1 MRKLPGL
8 PIAERRRKGP
18 ARAQLVDTIYHIMTN
33 PSEDAARFVEQ
44 RTTRP
49 GILATAGT
57 RGERVQRRYQTLPDV
72 GIDDLTGFVQYLS
85 GIGGTA
91 SLQEL
96 SRDLQM
102 RADDLRGLV
111 EATDLLGLADMQERQ
126 VFLTPIG
133 QRFAEV
139 ELDEEKEIFRR
150 VAIEHI
156 SLLRHIIRELED
168 APTHSIDAEGVL
180 DDLEHSFSGGEARRQ
195 FETVVDWGRYAELF
209 TYDDHARELRLDEE
223 HRVDL
228 RRGIGEAQE

>member
-1 MRKLPGL
+1 MFWIGAIWIVGNKIG
-8 PIAERRRKGP
+8 
-18 ARAQLVDTIYHIMTN
+18 
-33 PSEDAARFVEQ
+33 
-44 RTTRP
+44 
-49 GILATAGT
+49 TASNDSRLSIKDWAWVAG
-57 RGERVQRRYQTLPDV
+57 RVSTAPH
-72 GIDDLTGFVQYLS
+72 DLTGFVQYLS

-91 SLQEL
+91 SLQDL

-133 QRFAEV
+133 QRLAEV

-150 VAIEHI
+150 VAMEHI
-156 SLLRHIIRELED
+156 SLLRHIVRELED
-168 APTHSIDAEGVL
+168 APTHSIDADDVL

-209 TYDDHARELRLDEE
+209 TYDDHAGELRLDEE
-223 HRVDL
+223 HRVDFRL
-228 RRGIGEAQE
+228 GVADPHE